1 MTGKQSRLRVYL
13 YLFAYVVLT
22 AAPAAAQTQDDLFND
37 AELHDVMLTLS
48 DRDWSDLK
56 AHPEEN
62 TNYTADLR
70 WRGPVPGSPPGSTP
84 LPESPRGLGPG
95 VQWPAWHAAI
105 VGLQTECER
114 QFLTGFRGQ
123 ISRPSQ
129 PRLRK

>member
-62 TNYTADLR
+62 TNYPADLR
-70 WRGPVPGSPPGSTP
+70 WRGITVRNNSRIGSNKSKVDRVCCVRGSKSGT
-84 LPESPRGLGPG
+84 
-95 VQWPAWHAAI
+95 
-105 VGLQTECER
+105 
-114 QFLTGFRGQ
+114 
-123 ISRPSQ
+123 
-129 PRLRK
+129 